1 MEFVLLALLV
11 AILGFLFYINKRLE
25 EVVKE
30 VRIPTI
36 KRASDLPDLKA
47 RLKTLPRPEGAPAP
61 RSESPRPAGSE
72 NRGERNDR
80 GPREGRPDRGPREG
94 RPDRGDR
101 NDRGPRDG
109 NRERSDRGPRDGNR
123 DRGDRGPREG
133 RPERNDRGERRDNR
147 EARPATEQA
156 AESTAP
162 AAEVVTGTEASAPAP
177 VQQQVGGRR
186 PLTPVGSAPA
196 ASSFASAPEPDV
208 LAAASLAQEAPE
220 APIRHGR
227 RQLPKARPNLDD
239 VQIEEE
245 KPAA

>member
-47 RLKTLPRPEGAPAP
+47 RLKSLPRPEGVPAP
-61 RSESPRPAGSE
+61 RSESPRPAGTE

-80 GPREGRPDRGPREG
+80 GPREGRPDRGPRDG
-94 RPDRGDR
+94 NRDRG
-101 NDRGPRDG
+101 DRGPRDG

-123 DRGDRGPREG
+123 DRGPREG

-147 EARPATEQA
+147 EARPTSEQP
-156 AESTAP
+156 AESTAS
-162 AAEVVTGTEASAPAP
+162 AAEVVTGAEAPAP

-186 PLTPVGSAPA
+186 PLTPVGTAPA
-196 ASSFASAPEPDV
+196 SSNAASAPEPDV
-208 LAAASLAQEAPE
+208 LAATSLAQDAPE

>member
-1 MEFVLLALLV
+1 MEYVLLALLV

-72 NRGERNDR
+72 NRGERRDGRPERNDR
-80 GPREGRPDRGPREG
+80 GPREGNRDRGDRGPREG
-94 RPDRGDR
+94 RSER
-101 NDRGPRDG
+101 N
-109 NRERSDRGPRDGNR
+109 DRGPRDGNR
-123 DRGDRGPREG
+123 DRGERSDRGPREG

-147 EARPATEQA
+147 EARPA

-162 AAEVVTGTEASAPAP
+162 AAEVVTGSEASAPAP
-177 VQQQVGGRR
+177 VPQQVGGRR
-186 PLTPVGSAPA
+186 PLTPVGSAPV
-196 ASSFASAPEPDV
+196 ASSVASAPEPDV
-208 LAAASLAQEAPE
+208 LAATSLAQEAPE